1 MVADISNKLH
11 LTSGATTSLLNQLEE
26 ESLIQ
31 RVRDEKDRR
40 VVWVSLTDESK
51 KLVSMITE
59 KRNGFLKDMLAA
71 LTVEEQEE
79 YFRLLNKMDALLS
92 DKYGFSY

>member
-31 RVRDEKDRR
+31 RVRDEKRPESRVGFIDR
-40 VVWVSLTDESK
+40 
-51 KLVSMITE
+51 
-59 KRNGFLKDMLAA
+59 
-71 LTVEEQEE
+71 
-79 YFRLLNKMDALLS
+79 
-92 DKYGFSY
+92 

>member
-1 MVADISNKLH
+1 M
-11 LTSGATTSLLNQLEE
+11 
-26 ESLIQ
+26 
-31 RVRDEKDRR
+31 
-40 VVWVSLTDESK
+40 WVSLTDESK

-79 YFRLLNKMDALLS
+79 YFRLLNKIDALLS

>member
-79 YFRLLNKMDALLS
+79 YFRLLNKIDALLS